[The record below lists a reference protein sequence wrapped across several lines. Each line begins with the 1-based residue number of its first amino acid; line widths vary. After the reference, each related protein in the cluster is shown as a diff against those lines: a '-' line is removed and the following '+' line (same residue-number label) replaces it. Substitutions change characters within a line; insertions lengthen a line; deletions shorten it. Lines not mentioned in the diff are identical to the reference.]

1 MALDPLEACR
11 VAVRRTE
18 TAVGSL
24 HKALDQLRA
33 VEVELGVQSPADA
46 TLVDAHR
53 LASRALEQLSV
64 LLTNVK
70 RIPSP

>member
-1 MALDPLEACR
+1 MALDALEACR
-11 VAVRRTE
+11 SAVRRTE
-18 TAVGSL
+18 TAAGAL
-24 HKALDQLRA
+24 RAALDNLRA

-53 LASRALEQLSV
+53 LATRALEQLSV

-70 RIPSP
+70 RIPTP